1 MIFMS
6 VKRITERNYRSSAMR
21 YLLNITI
28 NRMGKD
34 CYTKKRVVKDRRKR
48 IFFKIISIPWSCET
62 HSLRPAWIFHDDMT
76 RCAKRKTP
84 IHANNINAKA
94 IVLLQNIENDVILIP
109 RSCAMWNYLLECDS
123 SLSLN
128 SWTCFGC
135 SAFRK
140 VCSETRLN
148 GKITEGPHT
157 RTTSPARCLLHP
169 PPHSCILLTPFQT
182 RAKLKQSGSFRI
194 RTLINHCKKSI
205 QWNLKCY
212 SCLVWKGK

>member
-1 MIFMS
+1 
-6 VKRITERNYRSSAMR
+6 MR
-21 YLLNITI
+21 HTVWDLHEYSMMTWQ
-28 NRMGKD
+28 D
-34 CYTKKRVVKDRRKR
+34 VQQKKQQ
-48 IFFKIISIPWSCET
+48 P
-62 HSLRPAWIFHDDMT
+62 
-76 RCAKRKTP
+76 P

-109 RSCAMWNYLLECDS
+109 RCCAMWNYLLECDS

-140 VCSETRLN
+140 VRSETRLN